1 MDAVQLKL
9 KQASAVLG
17 VTSKEL
23 QNLVQLGVVRPRR
36 RDDVFWFDTNLL
48 VQAKIA
54 LYVKASLRPSI
65 EYLAQM
71 TKEVARVNLV
81 TTSWDVLRLASSP
94 GKGKP
99 PVEIK
104 VPLRELKKEV
114 EENLPMAEAYKDLP
128 RGTQAPRLEGRDG
141 EHSAAGWPRHWR
153 RVRARD
159 REPSADLPEPKEE
172 TAGDKACRAR
182 PQERLEG
189 RRGHISCDR
198 RGRCFPRRS
207 TAPGNQKRK
216 TIAPLD

>member
-81 TTSWDVLRLASSP
+81 TT
-94 GKGKP
+94 
-99 PVEIK
+99 
-104 VPLRELKKEV
+104 
-114 EENLPMAEAYKDLP
+114 Y
-128 RGTQAPRLEGRDG
+128 
-141 EHSAAGWPRHWR
+141 
-153 RVRARD
+153 
-159 REPSADLPEPKEE
+159 
-172 TAGDKACRAR
+172 
-182 PQERLEG
+182 
-189 RRGHISCDR
+189 
-198 RGRCFPRRS
+198 
-207 TAPGNQKRK
+207 
-216 TIAPLD
+216 

>member
-1 MDAVQLKL
+1 MDAVRLKL

-114 EENLPMAEAYKDLP
+114 EESLPLAEAYKDLP
-128 RGTQAPRLEGRDG
+128 RGRKRR
-141 EHSAAGWPRHWR
+141 GW
-153 RVRARD
+153 
-159 REPSADLPEPKEE
+159 KEE
-172 TAGDKACRAR
+172 MASTLQQAGQDIGNVSE
-182 PQERLEG
+182 QEIASRVQAYRSQRKKPPEIRLVAQD
-189 RRGHISCDR
+189 HKSAWA
-198 RGRCFPRRS
+198 S
-207 TAPGNQKRK
+207 LTHQ
-216 TIAPLD
+216 L